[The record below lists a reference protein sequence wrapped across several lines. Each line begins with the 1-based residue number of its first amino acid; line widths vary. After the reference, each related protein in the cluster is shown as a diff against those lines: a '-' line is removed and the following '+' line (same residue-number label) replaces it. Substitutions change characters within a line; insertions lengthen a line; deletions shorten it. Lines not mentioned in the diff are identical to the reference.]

1 MIKQLHFISYLSLV
15 LVLCSSCHLL
25 RNLTAKDGSGSARAV
40 KKKPT
45 QELTF
50 IEDIEMLPGGV
61 VVTRH
66 KTSGITKQGPTY
78 HYSEKGGSTI
88 EGANYLQFKYGII
101 TNTEVE
107 NLTNL
112 PLLQKIDEWWGTRYC
127 LGGHTKDC
135 IDCSS
140 FSGAL
145 FNDVYKINLPRT
157 ANDQFKACD
166 KIGLEELKEGDLVFF
181 HTYSRGISHVG
192 VYIGNNKF
200 VHASSS
206 EGVTISD
213 LNDKYWQPR
222 FIAAGRVRR
231 S

>member
-1 MIKQLHFISYLSLV
+1 MRKQFQTISYLLLV
-15 LVLCSSCHLL
+15 LVCCSSCNFL
-25 RNLTAKDGSGSARAV
+25 RNLTSKDGSGTAKVV
-40 KKKPT
+40 KKKPS
-45 QELTF
+45 QDLTF
-50 IEDIEMLPGGV
+50 INDIEMKPGGI

-66 KTSGITKQGPTY
+66 KTSGIIKQGPTY

-107 NLTNL
+107 NLTNI
-112 PLLQKIDEWWGTRYC
+112 PLLQTIDEWWGTRYC
-127 LGGHTKDC
+127 LGGHTKEC
-135 IDCSS
+135 VDCSS

-157 ANDQFKACD
+157 ASEQYKACD
-166 KIGLEELKEGDLVFF
+166 KVSIEELKEGDLVFF

-192 VYIGNNKF
+192 VYVGNNKF
-200 VHASSS
+200 VHASTS